1 MKKLI
6 TMIGAAAMAF
16 GLYADEPAVYDGT
29 SFEAEEAGVSGK
41 TWTTNGLWSTTYE
54 EPFELGE
61 YAGDKYDYGANPR
74 RDGKGTEDNVFP
86 LENKNDNYLKLSTG
100 TNTLTRT
107 VNSKNYYDQVVKFTG
122 FEEAQTNFVEGTKIA
137 IWTSAIEPSGDVAGE
152 TNLYVAVGTGDGMD
166 PIKNVK
172 IEVDPNFD
180 FNAWHRITIQNLGE
194 VAQDRAGFLV
204 WIDGIRAEIDDDDS
218 EYFTNEVSEAFKKY
232 YKDDQLF
239 IAMQTGT
246 AVSGVGFAGQG
257 CIDDVAVTAVG
268 PKFTDLTVD
277 VTVVAIP
284 GANIVVKDA
293 AGEKITIDP
302 VSGKYAIPA
311 GDFTVTYTAAQ
322 GYKLAGDP
330 VEKKHD
336 TTETTVDDSDTVKPA
351 VVVATKN
358 GTVQYAEDELYGM
371 ITGLANGDQ
380 VLFNEGA
387 TVTNGEDVAL
397 YVFSKNTTIDVT
409 VNESAITWDVAVSNE
424 TEQTAGS
431 FEDYVGVSAG
441 NTLNVWFETA
451 EDAYMSLN
459 ADVAGTLNVE
469 VGTLSVDTVITVAGT
484 IKAAALLISESIT
497 LSGAGKVETKVE
509 KDLTGSF
516 DSEEGDVV
524 RTGPQDGW
532 YTYQIDAADYVA
544 QIGDGRTFTTL
555 AEAFDE
561 ADATDTVTLLANCE
575 LNTQYALTKNI
586 TLVLNGKTLS
596 KDVTKSA
603 DGKNKMIIVQ
613 GGATLTVDGSVE
625 GSTVKGGLYA
635 GVSATSF
642 GTIVANGGSYY
653 PAEGKDDCAFQS
665 NGNAQSGAGNTI
677 TITGAKIYSENDIAV
692 YLAGAG
698 TYTITGCT
706 IDAATGI
713 YLKGGALTMTGTTIT
728 AKGEFLSALAPDG
741 NGAKSTGDGIV
752 VDAKVGYAGNVSL
765 NLGAGNDVSS
775 ENGYA
780 VRDALSDKNE
790 TALSAL
796 TITEGKYVSGAEKPA
811 VIVADATKTTVSIT
825 GGKFGPVAPAAN
837 LAPAGYEFALKEGF
851 YELQAKTYT
860 ITYQYTLDGTN
871 VTDETGIVNDNPKTF
886 KVTDADITLAPATFG
901 DKVFGGWSQEKI
913 ECSQTFEDVTVT
925 GAFTTPKPDFPVD
938 DDDKLDEDGRK
949 AVETAK
955 KVFGDGLNAY
965 VTKVYGEGGKIPAEK
980 LNATTDELIKIAKAY
995 DLPIMTKDVKVE
1007 TEQTADGFSFKL
1019 VDGED
1024 VKVQADKIAQMIKW
1038 SADLTSFAVNTDEV
1052 GTTLDEDNAT
1062 IKAEFLK
1069 PHDEAKG
1076 FMKLELTA
1084 PADPE

>member
-1 MKKLI
+1 
-6 TMIGAAAMAF
+6 MIGAAAMAF

-29 SFEAEEAGVSGK
+29 SFEAGEAGVSEK
-41 TWTTNGLWSTTYE
+41 TWTASGLWSTTYE
-54 EPFELGE
+54 DPFELGA
-61 YAGDKYDYGANPR
+61 YAGDEYDYGANPR
-74 RDGKGTEDNVFP
+74 RDGTKGEPNVF
-86 LENKNDNYLKLSTG
+86 KYTDTNDNYLKLSTG
-100 TNTLTRT
+100 TNTLTRAT
-107 VNSKNYYDQVVKFTG
+107 DSKNYFDQVVKFTG
-122 FEEAQTNFVEGTKIA
+122 FEEEQTNFVNGTKIA
-137 IWTSAIEPSGDVAGE
+137 IWTSAFEPSGDFAGE
-152 TNLYVAVGTGDGMD
+152 TNLYVAVGTDD
-166 PIKNVK
+166 VSEPIKNIK

-180 FNAWHRITIQNLGE
+180 FNAWHRVTIQNVGE
-194 VAQDRAGFLV
+194 VAANRTGFLV
-204 WIDGIRAEIDDDDS
+204 WIDGDMAQSLDTT
-218 EYFTNEVSEAFKKY
+218 YFHDAVTNYKKY
-232 YKDDQLF
+232 YDAGQLF
-239 IAMQTGT
+239 IAMDDSTT
-246 AVSGVGFAGQG
+246 EVSGVGFAGQG
-257 CIDDVAVTAVG
+257 CIDDVAVTEKG

-277 VTVVAIP
+277 VKVEPIEGAI
-284 GANIVVKDA
+284 ITVKDA
-293 AGEKITIDP
+293 AGNVITIDP
-302 VSGKYAIPA
+302 DSGKYAIPA
-311 GDFTVTYTAAQ
+311 GAFTVTYTAQ
-322 GYKLAGDP
+322 PGYKLAGDS
-330 VEKKHD
+330 VVKDYD
-336 TTETTVDDSDTVKPA
+336 TTTTTVDDSDTVKPA

-358 GTVQYAEDELYGM
+358 GTVQYAKDELYGM

-397 YVFSKNTTIDVT
+397 YLFSKNTTIDVT
-409 VNESAITWDVAVSNE
+409 VNESAITWDVAVSNVD
-424 TEQTAGS
+424 TAAGA
-431 FEDYVGVSAG
+431 FTDNVGVSAG
-441 NTLNVWFETA
+441 NTLNVWFETDA
-451 EDAYMSLN
+451 YAYMSLN
-459 ADVAGTLNVE
+459 ADIAGTLNVE
-469 VGTLSVDTVITVAGT
+469 VGTLSVDTTITVAGT
-484 IKAAALLISESIT
+484 IKAAALDISETIT
-497 LSGAGKVETKVE
+497 LSGEGKVETKVE
-509 KDLTGSF
+509 DDLTDSF
-516 DSEEGDVV
+516 NSEEGDVV

-532 YTYQIDAADYVA
+532 YTYQIDAAEPVA
-544 QIGDGRTFTTL
+544 KIGDGRTFTTL
-555 AEAFDE
+555 AAAFAEA
-561 ADATDTVTLLANCE
+561 AATDTVTLLADCE

-613 GGATLTVDGSVE
+613 GGATLTVNGSVE

-635 GVSATSF
+635 GVSDTSF

-677 TITGAKIYSENDIAV
+677 TITDATISSANDIAV

-713 YLKGGALTMTGTTIT
+713 YLKGGALTMTGTTIA
-728 AKGEFLSALAPDG
+728 AKGEFLATLAPEGD
-741 NGAKSTGDGIV
+741 GAKSTGDGIV

-765 NLGAGNDVSS
+765 NLGDGNDVRS

-790 TALSAL
+790 TALSVL
-796 TITEGKYVSGAEKPA
+796 TITDGTYVSGAGMAA

-837 LAPAGYEFALKEGF
+837 LAPAGYEFALKEEF